1 MTSMYVKL
9 DSNSQPNRFPYSL
22 TEFRSDNPGTSF
34 PVIMSDETLAD
45 YAVHPVTTTAVPA
58 FDSKTH
64 KVTQSV
70 ELQDNAWTQVWT
82 VSQLEE
88 SRAGE
93 NIRGHRDD
101 LLKKTDYTQLTDA
114 PGDTAAWATYRQA
127 LRDIPAQDG
136 FPFTVIWP
144 TEPS

>member
-70 ELQDNAWTQVWT
+70 ELQDNAWTQV
-82 VSQLEE
+82 
-88 SRAGE
+88 
-93 NIRGHRDD
+93 
-101 LLKKTDYTQLTDA
+101 
-114 PGDTAAWATYRQA
+114 
-127 LRDIPAQDG
+127 
-136 FPFTVIWP
+136 
-144 TEPS
+144 